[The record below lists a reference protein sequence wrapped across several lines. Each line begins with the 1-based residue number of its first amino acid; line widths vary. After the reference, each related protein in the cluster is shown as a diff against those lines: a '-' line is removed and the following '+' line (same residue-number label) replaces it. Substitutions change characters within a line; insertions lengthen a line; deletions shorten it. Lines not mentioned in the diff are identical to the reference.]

1 MKEYENL
8 VYSDDFKICY
18 GPAKSKDPSTLTK
31 AILHKD
37 TEVIEEEA
45 FKYSQIKEIIFN
57 KNLIY
62 IKSAAFLGSQLEEI
76 NLSGNMISIKKDAF
90 SEIKTLKNVKIN
102 VPVIPYACFFNS
114 KIKNLELSCR
124 EIGDSAFN
132 NAEIE
137 NIKLENNIKT
147 INTNAFYR
155 CRFKENTIFLPNK
168 IETIYT
174 GAFSYA
180 SPKKFYLPQSLQ
192 YFNTNVWDKDV
203 TLVVNKNFYE
213 KNSKILEKF
222 NTEILDIDTFIEE
235 NFSFKDINN
244 FYKESM
250 GKTNDTDR

>member
-18 GPAKSKDPSTLTK
+18 GFTKFKDPATLTK

-37 TEVIEEEA
+37 TEVIEEAA

-62 IKSAAFLGSQLEEI
+62 IKSAAFFGSSLEEI
-76 NLSGNMISIKKDAF
+76 NLSGDMISIKTYAF
-90 SEIKTLKNVKIN
+90 SEIETLKNVKIN
-102 VPVIPYACFFNS
+102 VPVIPYDCFAGS

-124 EIGDSAFN
+124 EIGESAFN

-137 NIKLENNIKT
+137 NIKLENSIKT
-147 INTNAFYR
+147 INTNAFHK
-155 CRFKENTIFLPNK
+155 CTFKENTIFLPNK
-168 IETIYT
+168 IDTIYA

-192 YFNTNVWDKDV
+192 YFNASVWDKDV
-203 TLVVNKNFYE
+203 TLVVDKDFYE

-222 NTEILDIDTFIEE
+222 NTEILDIDIFIEE

-250 GKTNDTDR
+250 EK

>member
-18 GPAKSKDPSTLTK
+18 GFTKLKDPATLTK

-37 TEVIEEEA
+37 TEVIEEAA

-76 NLSGNMISIKKDAF
+76 NLSGDMISIKKNAF
-90 SEIKTLKNVKIN
+90 REIRTLKNVKIN
-102 VPVIPYACFFNS
+102 VPVIPYACFAGS

-124 EIGDSAFN
+124 EIGESAFN
-132 NAEIE
+132 SAEIE
-137 NIKLENNIKT
+137 NIKLENNIET

-155 CRFKENTIFLPNK
+155 CAFKENTFFLPNK
-168 IETIYT
+168 IDTIYA
-174 GAFSYA
+174 GAFFCA

-192 YFNTNVWDKDV
+192 YFNTSVWDKDV

-244 FYKESM
+244 FYKESV
-250 GKTNDTDR
+250 KNR